1 MAFYYLSKIFWY
13 LMNNAVFCASKLEN
27 MNAIITG
34 ATKGIGKA
42 IAVKLAENG
51 YNLAVCARNQTELE
65 ALSAELAYT
74 GVRIFYAVA
83 DCSIKEQV
91 YQFCSAVMGGFTEI
105 DVLVNNAGVF
115 IPGLLLDEDD
125 DSFEQQQLLNVNAA
139 YYFGKYFGKI
149 MRKQGRG
156 HVFNVCSVAS
166 KEILENAGSYCVTKS
181 ALLSLNNV
189 LRQELSKYN
198 VKVTA
203 ILPGSTLTS
212 SWEGTTIPAER
223 FVQPED
229 IASTLYSILNLSSGV
244 NVEEI
249 MIKPLQFNS

>member
-1 MAFYYLSKIFWY
+1 LRFEIKD
-13 LMNNAVFCASKLEN
+13 

-34 ATKGIGKA
+34 ATRGIGKA
-42 IAVKLAENG
+42 IAIKLAENG
-51 YNLAVCARNQTELE
+51 YNIAICARNAGELE
-65 ALSAELAYT
+65 EMASALSYT
-74 GVRIFYAVA
+74 GVRIIFAAA
-83 DCSIKEQV
+83 DCSKKEEV
-91 YQFCSAVMGGFTEI
+91 YRFCKMVEQEFEKV

-115 IPGLLLDEDD
+115 IPGALLDEDD
-125 DSFEQQQLLNVNAA
+125 DSFEQQQLLNINAA
-139 YYFGKYFGKI
+139 YYLGKYFGRI
-149 MRKQGRG
+149 MRLQGHG
-156 HVFNVCSVAS
+156 HLFTICSVAS
-166 KEILENAGSYCVTKS
+166 KEIIENAGSYCVTKS

-212 SWEGTTIPAER
+212 SWEGTTIPAGR

-229 IASTLYSILNLSSGV
+229 IATTLYTILNLSSGV

-249 MIKPLQFNS
+249 MMKPLQFNS